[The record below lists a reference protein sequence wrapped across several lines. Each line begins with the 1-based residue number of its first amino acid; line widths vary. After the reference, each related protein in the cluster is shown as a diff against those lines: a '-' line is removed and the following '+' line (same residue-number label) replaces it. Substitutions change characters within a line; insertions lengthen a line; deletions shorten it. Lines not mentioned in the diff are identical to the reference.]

1 LKTKAEQLGRKGT
14 MSKSNIPT
22 FRWDNIHV
30 PSESLPKNLDFK
42 YRCNICD
49 KKIPK
54 NNNFCYQCR
63 QEYQVNQD
71 GIFKYNI
78 DRYERERLAE
88 KDKILREDKA
98 YPIRCTLCRKNRVRR
113 DGGICVR
120 CLKFIGVI
128 EEEDEQ
134 SNA

>member
-1 LKTKAEQLGRKGT
+1 

>member
-1 LKTKAEQLGRKGT
+1 

-113 DGGICVR
+113 DGGICVT

>member
-1 LKTKAEQLGRKGT
+1 MPSCYLENKSRPTRSERDT

-42 YRCNICD
+42 YRCTICD

-54 NNNFCYQCR
+54 ANKFCYKCR
-63 QEYQVNQD
+63 QEYQVNHD

-120 CLKFIGVI
+120 CLKFIGVL
-128 EEEDEQ
+128 EEE
-134 SNA
+134 

>member
-1 LKTKAEQLGRKGT
+1 

-120 CLKFIGVI
+120 CHKFIGVI